1 MMVKVQ
7 SLAKGKEFC
16 QSINLHIYMKH
27 AGVEIRM
34 AEKWMMIG
42 KLVLLKYDYHKT
54 ILKIID

>member
-1 MMVKVQ
+1 
-7 SLAKGKEFC
+7 
-16 QSINLHIYMKH
+16 MKH

-42 KLVLLKYDYHKT
+42 KLVWLKYDYHKA